1 MFPLN
6 NLECKG
12 LIKYYL
18 QLASHWSVALSHL
31 SDATLALWRSV
42 VDLLKETRYYRKRFQ
57 VTTSQVVGGMGA
69 PTLL

>member
-6 NLECKG
+6 NLARKG
-12 LIKYYL
+12 LIKYDF

-31 SDATLALWRSV
+31 SDATLALWHSV
-42 VDLLKETRYYRKRFQ
+42 VDLLTETRYYRKLFQ
-57 VTTSQVVGGMGA
+57 VTTSQVVGGMGV